1 MKSFNQSTHK
11 EAQTI
16 SATMREHDG
25 APRRLLRPAWAAVL
39 ALAAA
44 MMLAAG
50 CSRDKPH
57 PKPTKTETAETPTLQ
72 TKDTGAVDE
81 NVLNSHNMPLATDN
95 PSNPK
100 NTGVADANSWPMFHG
115 RPDLI
120 GVSDSPLSK
129 DLVLRWSFRADP
141 DRAAVKSSPVI
152 ADGRVYFGCENGK
165 VFALELATG
174 RKVWEV
180 KFDGSVMATPLVLG
194 NTVYVGTNEP
204 VFYALSTSSG
214 HLRWKYALGNNVV
227 GGANWM
233 RSPSG
238 DDLWV
243 LFGSWD
249 MKLHCLDA
257 ATGGEIWTH
266 DLGNDENGY
275 INGTP
280 AMAGNK
286 VIFGG
291 CDEMVHVVSATDGKS
306 LQAVPAGAYIAGS
319 PAVVGHRAYAGNF
332 GGRLLCID
340 IDTGR
345 VLWTYGKEE
354 NAFNSSPA
362 VGPHHLVI
370 GSQDRLVHCV
380 DPDTGQGLWTFATQG
395 NVDSSPAIVGDK
407 VVVGSNDGRLY
418 VLRLADGEL
427 LWSYEIGPSIESSP
441 AVAAGIIVVGAN
453 DGYVYA
459 FGPKP

>member
-1 MKSFNQSTHK
+1 MNPTRHK
-11 EAQTI
+11 LRDKVQDVLAF
-16 SATMREHDG
+16 
-25 APRRLLRPAWAAVL
+25 RRAARVAVL
-39 ALAAA
+39 ALSAV
-44 MMLAAG
+44 MILAAG
-50 CSRDKPH
+50 CSK
-57 PKPTKTETAETPTLQ
+57 KETPTNPPTAETTETPTLQ
-72 TKDTGAVDE
+72 TKDSGAVDE
-81 NVLNSHNMPLATDN
+81 NALNPNNMPPATDN
-95 PSNPK
+95 PLNPK
-100 NTGVADANSWPMFHG
+100 NTGVADADSWPMFHG

-120 GVSDSPLSK
+120 GVSDSPLGK
-129 DLVLRWSFRADP
+129 DLVLRWSFQADP

-194 NTVYVGTNEP
+194 NTIYVGTNES

-214 HLRWKYALGNNVV
+214 HLRWKYTMDNYVA

-233 RSPSG
+233 RAPSG
-238 DDLWV
+238 QGLWILV
-243 LFGSWD
+243 GCLD
-249 MKLHCLDA
+249 RKLRCFDA
-257 ATGGEIWTH
+257 ATGRLVWAY
-266 DLGNDENGY
+266 DLGDESNGY

-280 AMAGNK
+280 AVAGDK

-291 CDEMVHVVSATDGKS
+291 CDEMVHVVSAIDGKS
-306 LQAVPAGAYIAGS
+306 LQAVPAGAYVAGS

-340 IDTGR
+340 IDTGQ

-354 NAFNSSPA
+354 NAFYSSPA

-380 DPDTGQGLWTFATQG
+380 DPDTGEGLWTFATQG
-395 NVDSSPAIVGDK
+395 NVDSSPVIVGDK

-427 LWSYEIGPSIESSP
+427 LWSREIGPSIESSP
-441 AVAAGIIVVGAN
+441 AVAAGMIVVGAN